1 VKKAC
6 IYVLLIICNTVFAQE
21 TIAVIDFSAEGV
33 AQSDVTILT
42 NRFRNALVMTG
53 EAIVLERAQMDEL
66 LQESGFQQTGC
77 VSEECAVEVGKMLG
91 VQRIITGNIG
101 RIGRRFTVDVRVID
115 VQSSRIVSV
124 ISRDSSGEIDN
135 LLEVV
140 EEMAFDMLGVK
151 QKSNIGISK
160 KWLWLGIG
168 GTAVIGGIVYFL
180 SQQEESSEGS
190 VLLEIKLP

>member
-1 VKKAC
+1 MKKAC

-115 VQSSRIVSV
+115 VQSSRIVDV
-124 ISRDSSGEIDN
+124 ISRDSSGEVDN

-140 EEMAFDMLGVK
+140 EEMAFEMLGVK
-151 QKSNIGISK
+151 QKSNGAISK

-190 VLLEIKLP
+190 VLVEIKLP